1 MDLKLKFSVL
11 QFRFLQTLLKDAA
24 GAARLILKRFLEIA
38 IGSTYELETQLT
50 IAESVRLV
58 SKEKINPLLELVTE
72 EQKMLNSFILSV
84 RGRNMKSSITQNLKP
99 D

>member
-1 MDLKLKFSVL
+1 
-11 QFRFLQTLLKDAA
+11 
-24 GAARLILKRFLEIA
+24 LEIA

-50 IAESVRLV
+50 IAESVRLI